1 MQQKKLTLILNKIK
15 ESLKK
20 DFYILFLIFSSIF
33 FTFFSGYKG
42 VFPID
47 SFLIYDAGYKVLNG
61 FHPFKDYWS
70 ITGPILDYLQ
80 FLFFKLFGVNWLSY
94 VLHAAFI
101 NLFLTIIFYFFFT
114 QLSLSKFYCFIY
126 ALSASILAY
135 PSVGTPFMDHHA
147 VIFSLIS
154 IQLFILAIKKNNR
167 IYWFLV
173 PVFLTFSF
181 LSKQIPSAYLVILIF
196 IFIII
201 LFFLEKSNTS
211 RKIIYLCAGSILS
224 ILIICLIFLINR
236 VPIDNFF
243 LQYLLYPLE
252 IGRERNSEI
261 LFNLNN
267 TFFQFK
273 FIYFSL
279 VPLIYIFFKI
289 LFKDKKTLDLKK
301 DFLILIFILCSI
313 GIFLYSQI
321 LTKNQILIFFLIPF
335 CLGSGQYFCNKYE
348 NKNFIKIFL
357 ITLLVISTVK
367 YHIRFNVEK
376 KFMELSKVNFSL
388 GSDAKILDETLSGLL
403 WITPQY
409 PNKPEFELE
418 ELQELKNS
426 LLSDNKNKIIL
437 SNYQFLP
444 SIVGNRQIAPNKWFD
459 VLSVPDSK
467 SNYFNRYKDFFIQ
480 KLKEQKIERI
490 YLTGNKKRYLK
501 NIFKKNCYEIR
512 KINSLS
518 SVIEIEECLK

>member
-15 ESLKK
+15 ISFRK

-70 ITGPILDYLQ
+70 ITGPLLDYLQ
-80 FLFFKLFGVNWLSY
+80 FLFFKVFGINWLSY
-94 VLHAAFI
+94 VLHAALI
-101 NLFLTIIFYFFFT
+101 NLFISIIFYFFFS
-114 QLSLSKFYCFIY
+114 QLNISKFYCFIY

-154 IQLFILAIKKNNR
+154 IQLFILSIKKNNR
-167 IYWFLV
+167 IYWLLV
-173 PVFLTFSF
+173 PIFLSFSF
-181 LSKQIPSAYLVILIF
+181 LSKQIPSAYIVFLIF

-201 LFFLEKSNTS
+201 LFFLEKSNTF
-211 RKIIYLCAGSILS
+211 RKIIYLFAGSILS
-224 ILIICLIFLINR
+224 ILLICLIFLVNR
-236 VPIDNFF
+236 VPIDNFI

-279 VPLIYIFFKI
+279 IPLIYIFFKI
-289 LFKDKKTLDLKK
+289 LLKNKKTLDIKK
-301 DFLILIFILCSI
+301 DFLILIFILCST
-313 GIFLYSQI
+313 GIFIYSQI

-335 CLGSGQYFCNKYE
+335 CLGIGQYFFNKYE
-348 NKNFIKIFL
+348 NKNLIKIFL
-357 ITLLVISTVK
+357 IALLVISTIK

-409 PNKPEFELE
+409 PNKSKFELE
-418 ELQELKNS
+418 ELQELKNF
-426 LLSDNKNKIIL
+426 LLLDNRNKIIL
-437 SNYQFLP
+437 TNYQFLP
-444 SIVGNRQIAPNKWFD
+444 SIIGNKQIAPNKWFD
-459 VLSVPDSK
+459 VLSVPDVKSK
-467 SNYFNRYKDFFIQ
+467 YFNKYKDFFIQ

-501 NIFKKNCYEIR
+501 NILKKNCYKIQ